1 MSLDANTAAS
11 SAAPTPAA
19 EPGNF
24 LSTLSREQ
32 YDTWSRTGAIP
43 DTTPTETPKADPSPA
58 PPDTPAPETPHAAD
72 SSPAT
77 PEKRTDPR
85 AEENRIPKLLEERAR
100 ERERADRLER
110 ELADLRRQVTPP
122 KETPT
127 ADSSPAPAAPPK
139 ASVAYPPALGS
150 YDAYLAANPESS
162 YEDYQ
167 DARTDSWQHNFS
179 KVDWVRI
186 RWRPCALVLFYEA
199 QGKHS
204 WHTTQSI
211 SMETLRLLKH
221 KLDYEEDFKKEYAV
235 GDTIR
240 VKYPWRPILRDGF
253 AYTRR
258 TSSASKPRSPSISP
272 SASTSTGHTID
283 KLLNMERGEEKVKKE
298 YLEAG
303 GDLPRGGSRQARGAV
318 RLQQNTGNI
327 TGVLGTNPTTFDAT
341 SAAARQRF

>member
-167 DARTDSWQHNFS
+167 DARTDFRVTETLKAERAAEQQRTAQVQREESRTTAQRERNAAFQKQIEAAKQADPTFLDS
-179 KVDWVRI
+179 LSEDVKGLKPFD
-186 RWRPCALVLFYEA
+186 ALV
-199 QGKHS
+199 
-204 WHTTQSI
+204 
-211 SMETLRLLKH
+211 R
-221 KLDYEEDFKKEYAV
+221 D
-235 GDTIR
+235 
-240 VKYPWRPILRDGF
+240 RP
-253 AYTRR
+253 
-258 TSSASKPRSPSISP
+258 TSSPARWCAGIFAPTSVRPTPAISP
-272 SASTSTGHTID
+272 D
-283 KLLNMERGEEKVKKE
+283 
-298 YLEAG
+298 
-303 GDLPRGGSRQARGAV
+303 GAH
-318 RLQQNTGNI
+318 R
-327 TGVLGTNPTTFDAT
+327 
-341 SAAARQRF
+341 